1 MEDVKV
7 AGSPVVDLIPSFHF
21 HRATLDNRDPE
32 AHLAWMA
39 VMELR
44 ELLDFQAL
52 MAILDFSDYPY
63 ATRSLYIISDDFLA
77 SECAL
82 FLLFWRSH

>member
-1 MEDVKV
+1 MDQKEIRGPWEFLVFL
-7 AGSPVVDLIPSFHF
+7 ASMGF
-21 HRATLDNRDPE
+21 RATLDNRDPE

-52 MAILDFSDYPY
+52 MAILDFSDYPGFLVRK
-63 ATRSLYIISDDFLA
+63 ALKVNLSLPKVV
-77 SECAL
+77 
-82 FLLFWRSH
+82 